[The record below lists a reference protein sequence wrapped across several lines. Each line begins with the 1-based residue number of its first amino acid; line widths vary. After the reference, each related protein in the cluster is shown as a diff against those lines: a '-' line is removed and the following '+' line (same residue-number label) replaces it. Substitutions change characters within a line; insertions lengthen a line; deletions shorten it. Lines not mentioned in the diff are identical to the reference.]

1 MCIRDSIEAMNG
13 NTIFDV
19 MPTTYEALDERT
31 AYIMLDM
38 LKGVTDGAY
47 NPSTGRTVGTGVRLR
62 MNTANRAKYGNIKY
76 PTAAKTGTTQN
87 NSDGWFMAITPDL
100 VTGVWTGADDR
111 SVRFSTT
118 DKGQGANMAL
128 PIYGYYMNKVYAD
141 TTVQISKGDFER
153 PEGDLGVEIVQGVGQ
168 RVGDS
173 ADGVDRRQR
182 RHVVALAHHLCKTP
196 RDGSRTRGA
205 GCTLTQVVS
214 PAQGQRCLL
223 YTSPSPRD

>member
-1 MCIRDSIEAMNG
+1 MSWG
-13 NTIFDV
+13 
-19 MPTTYEALDERT
+19 
-31 AYIMLDM
+31 
-38 LKGVTDGAY
+38 
-47 NPSTGRTVGTGVRLR
+47 
-62 MNTANRAKYGNIKY
+62 NRAKYGNIKY

-153 PEGDLGVEIVQGVGQ
+153 PEGDLGVEINCRGK
-168 RVGDS
+168 S
-173 ADGVDRRQR
+173 AHETNGFPE
-182 RHVVALAHHLCKTP
+182 TP
-196 RDGSRTRGA
+196 SWE
-205 GCTLTQVVS
+205 
-214 PAQGQRCLL
+214 
-223 YTSPSPRD
+223 